1 MTAGHEKSIV
11 VGRALA
17 GGEACTVDLVTDY
30 GAFRDLEREWND
42 TVSRAG
48 LAHPFLRH
56 EWVRTW
62 WDAFGAQARLHVLI
76 VRVDKRIAAIAPLMR
91 ESAVMHRIP
100 VRRIRLIHNDHT
112 PRTDVIVASHPEAS
126 YRAIWNSL
134 HDDRK
139 AWDVLQLS
147 QVERTSPSLAALS
160 ACATGNRHATGVWRS
175 SDSPYITL
183 DGSWEKYFNGLSAK
197 FRSNLRN
204 RLSRATRAG
213 QPRLEVLTDRDAI
226 AAASPDVWR
235 LEASGWK
242 QSAGTAITCDPAVQR
257 FYASLIERGTK
268 AGWLQLLFLRLGS
281 QRIAVSYGACF
292 GRRLF
297 LFKTGYDPEF
307 AAFAP
312 FKLLTYFALRDACER
327 GLHELD
333 FLGDAEPWK
342 LEWTST
348 TRGHDWLFVFA
359 GTARAR
365 FLHALKFRWAPRLK
379 RWSA

>member
-1 MTAGHEKSIV
+1 MMPVHATV
-11 VGRALA
+11 VSEAP
-17 GGEACTVDLVTDY
+17 ACTVDLVTNY
-30 GAFRDLEREWND
+30 GAFLDLEREWND

-48 LAHPFLRH
+48 LIHPFLRH

-62 WDAFGAQARLHVLI
+62 WDSFGAHARLHVLI
-76 VRVDKRIAAIAPLMR
+76 VRADGRVAAIAPLMR
-91 ESAVMHRIP
+91 ESAVMYGIP

-112 PRTDVIVASHPEAS
+112 PRTDVIVASYPEES

-134 HDDRK
+134 HDNRN

-147 QVERTSPSLAALS
+147 QVERTSPTLAALS
-160 ACATGNRHATGVWRS
+160 ACAAGGRYVTGVWRS
-175 SDSPYITL
+175 SDSPYATL
-183 DGSWEKYFNGLSAK
+183 TGSWEKYLDGLSAK

-204 RLSRATRAG
+204 RLSRASRAG
-213 QPRLEVLTDRDAI
+213 EVRLEVLTDRDAI

-242 QSAGTAITCDPAVQR
+242 QIEGTAITCDPAVQR
-257 FYASLIERGTK
+257 FYAALIERGTK
-268 AGWLQLLFLRLGS
+268 AGWLQLLFLRLGTK
-281 QRIAVSYGACF
+281 RIAVSYGACF

-307 AAFAP
+307 ATYAP
-312 FKLLTYFALRDACER
+312 FKLLTYFAIQDACAR
-327 GLHELD
+327 GLTELD

-348 TRGHDWLFVFA
+348 TRGHDWLYVFA
-359 GTARAR
+359 GTGRAR
-365 FLHALKFRWAPRLK
+365 LLHALKFQCAPRLK
-379 RWSA
+379 QWRA

>member
-1 MTAGHEKSIV
+1 MTAVHTTVASE
-11 VGRALA
+11 AP
-17 GGEACTVDLVTDY
+17 ACTVDLVTDY
-30 GAFRDLEREWND
+30 GAFVGLEREWND
-42 TVSRAG
+42 TVSRTG

-76 VRVDKRIAAIAPLMR
+76 VRVGNRIAAIAPLMR
-91 ESAVMHRIP
+91 ESTVMYGIP

-112 PRTDVIVASHPEAS
+112 PRTDLIVASHPEAS
-126 YRAIWNSL
+126 YRAIWSAL
-134 HDDRK
+134 HGNRN
-139 AWDVLQLS
+139 AWDILQFS
-147 QVERTSPSLAALS
+147 QVERTSSTLAAVS
-160 ACATGNRHATGVWRS
+160 ACAAGEGNAVGVWTS
-175 SDSPYITL
+175 SDSPYATL
-183 DGSWEKYFNGLSAK
+183 DGSWEKYLNGLSAK

-213 QPRLEVLTDRDAI
+213 EVALEVLTDGDAI

-235 LEASGWK
+235 LESSGWK
-242 QSAGTAITCDPAVQR
+242 QEAGTAITCDPAVQR
-257 FYASLIERGTK
+257 FYATLIERGTR
-268 AGWLQLLFLRLGS
+268 AGWLQLLFLRVGS
-281 QRIAVSYGACF
+281 QRIAMSYGACF

-307 AAFAP
+307 ATYAP
-312 FKLLTYFALRDACER
+312 FKLLTYFAIRDAYER
-327 GLHELD
+327 RLTELD

-365 FLHALKFRWAPRLK
+365 LLHALKFQCAPRLK